1 MFSQNKEDT
10 MADKL
15 DIKNMNGMTQNDD
28 KSCGLN
34 NMNCGRDATPAAGL
48 NNMNGMTQNDDKSC
62 GLNDMNCNQ

>member
-1 MFSQNKEDT
+1 

-34 NMNCGRDATPAAGL
+34 DMNCEGNAAPKAAGL
-48 NNMNGMTQNDDKSC
+48 NNMNSMSHDDDKSC

>member
-1 MFSQNKEDT
+1 

-34 NMNCGRDATPAAGL
+34 DMKCGREE
-48 NNMNGMTQNDDKSC
+48 
-62 GLNDMNCNQ
+62 

>member
-1 MFSQNKEDT
+1 

-34 NMNCGRDATPAAGL
+34 
-48 NNMNGMTQNDDKSC
+48 
-62 GLNDMNCNQ
+62 DMNCNQ

>member
-1 MFSQNKEDT
+1 

-34 NMNCGRDATPAAGL
+34 DMNCEGDTTPKAASL
-48 NNMNGMTQNDDKSC
+48 NNMNSMTHDDDKSC